1 MFGRKTVYYKNG
13 KYVGE
18 LSGRGKRH
26 GYGVF
31 INSNSVSLLGR
42 WMNDNLIK
50 AIINYED
57 GSKYIGSLL
66 NGDYH
71 GRGLRL
77 TKSKNWTNVNQ
88 YDVTIGLWEYGR
100 LNGTLIFSKPD
111 GLYMKKYYKNGE
123 LYKSI
128 IVDNDDS
135 EVSLFNYQNNKYHG
149 KCYTFNLNTGYLAS
163 ATYEYGVQKPI
174 IF

>member
-1 MFGRKTVYYKNG
+1 MLYDNGYYIG
-13 KYVGE
+13 KM
-18 LSGRGKRH
+18 SNDKKH

-31 INSNSVSLLGR
+31 INSNGVSLLGR

-77 TKSKNWTNVNQ
+77 TKSQNWTNVNQ
-88 YDVTIGLWEYGR
+88 YDVTVGLWEYGKS
-100 LNGTLIFSKPD
+100 NGTLIFSKPY
-111 GLYMKKYYKNGE
+111 GLYMKKYFKNGE

-128 IVDNDDS
+128 IVDIPD
-135 EVSLFNYQNNKYHG
+135 
-149 KCYTFNLNTGYLAS
+149 LAS
-163 ATYEYGVQKPI
+163 DEAITLRISYLYKDNVTVNREYFINAKANI
-174 IF
+174 KFEHNSSLLF